1 MSTKRLK
8 CWNQNKYMC
17 GFKSCSTP
25 WMAFLRY
32 ETQSQLNRLTWM
44 TNMFLN
50 IATGKQKWKRLIAS
64 TVSEQM
70 TLHYA
75 FRTIQSRAANI
86 FETWIICVLH
96 TYPCK
101 FLPFDWCDSRIRIM
115 THNQET
121 PTTIKNS
128 TNKQKFCRNF
138 TLTPPPPT
146 PTFLISIDVH
156 LKQIHLSQLK
166 RGPW

>member
-1 MSTKRLK
+1 
-8 CWNQNKYMC
+8 
-17 GFKSCSTP
+17 
-25 WMAFLRY
+25 MAFLRY

-50 IATGKQKWKRLIAS
+50 IATGKQKWKRLITS

-75 FRTIQSRAANI
+75 FRTIQSTAANI

-101 FLPFDWCDSRIRIM
+101 FLPFD
-115 THNQET
+115 
-121 PTTIKNS
+121 
-128 TNKQKFCRNF
+128 
-138 TLTPPPPT
+138 
-146 PTFLISIDVH
+146 
-156 LKQIHLSQLK
+156 
-166 RGPW
+166 